1 MLAFV
6 YKWSKTITWEN
17 PKYQLKK
24 SQNHKKEKQRPSL
37 NKKMISNQ
45 LNFKLIHYLR
55 LFIIKPR
62 NRIYLQIII

>member
-1 MLAFV
+1 MEKCWHSFT
-6 YKWSKTITWEN
+6 SDRRQN

-24 SQNHKKEKQRPSL
+24 SQNYKKEKQRPSL